1 MRRSFS
7 STWNARWS
15 ETGAA
20 ILQVSFVIRPQQTLG
35 QLLYVL
41 HMRSGHVHYYPVCFR
56 ASLLPRE
63 P

>member
-20 ILQVSFVIRPQQTLG
+20 ILYFVIRPQQTLG
-35 QLLYVL
+35 QLLRITHAKWTCTL
-41 HMRSGHVHYYPVCFR
+41 LSCLLSRLLA
-56 ASLLPRE
+56 AS
-63 P
+63 